1 MTACG
6 QTGLY
11 RVFGEADLLLYIGI
25 SKHFGVRWQQHAQ
38 KQPWWNERRRMTV
51 DFYDDREEALDAEAL
66 AIFTDQPK
74 YNVLHRKQALRL
86 KRLRP
91 GEVANKQRT
100 PALVQLCPDWQ
111 FQELTKT
118 ERVTAARIMRFRTG
132 YPDHSRIAESR
143 ECWSCRAKPGELCR
157 TASGRL
163 AYYHQARLGH
173 MTPPAMSGR
182 TVPAEPGLI
191 GVAFIPDQGDLWE
204 SVWSTE
210 PPGSPVS
217 VAS

>member
-1 MTACG
+1 M
-6 QTGLY
+6 
-11 RVFGEADLLLYIGI
+11 

-66 AIFTDQPK
+66 AIFNEQPK

-91 GEVANKQRT
+91 GEVTNRQRT

-118 ERVTAARIMRFRTG
+118 ERVTASRIMRLRTD
-132 YPDHSRIAESR
+132 YPDHSRIVESG
-143 ECWSCRAKPGELCR
+143 ECWSCGAKPGELCR
-157 TASGRL
+157 TANGSL
-163 AYYHQARLGH
+163 AYYHQARFGRI
-173 MTPPAMSGR
+173 TAPAMWGR
-182 TVPAEPGLI
+182 TVPAEPGLV
-191 GVAFIPDQGDLWE
+191 GFAFVPDQGDPWE
-204 SVWSTE
+204 CIGSTG
-210 PPGSPVS
+210 P
-217 VAS
+217 